1 MNIKIKLIKNGKLPE
16 YKTDGSAGADCFARL
31 QGRLII
37 RPKEVCTIPLGFA
50 VEVPDGYEMQI
61 RGRSGL
67 ARNNC
72 VEVFNSPATID
83 SDYRGEVHAF
93 LFNNSDDEFIVYP
106 NDRIA
111 QSVIVPIIKA
121 EWNLVDKLSETK
133 RGENGFGSTGVSEN
147 KQIEISYP
155 HKVEKFYE
163 PFREIR
169 KLEQLLGEE
178 VVIYKQYK
186 AIFSRVVQS
195 GFNTQLYFKIV
206 DVLYGKYFDPKMIN
220 HEVEMNI
227 VSAFEHVRIDGHRF
241 GQEIEFE

>member
-1 MNIKIKLIKNGKLPE
+1 MNIKIKLIKDGKLPE

-31 QGRLII
+31 YQKLTIK
-37 RPKEVCTIPLGFA
+37 PKTVETIPLGFA

-67 ARNNC
+67 AKNNC

-83 SDYRGEVHAF
+83 SDYRGEVCAF

-147 KQIEISYP
+147 KEIEISYP

-163 PFREIR
+163 PFRR
-169 KLEQLLGEE
+169 VSDVEE
-178 VVIYKQYK
+178 LIGKEVIIDKCVKGKVYGVYWSDFLRIVFK
-186 AIFSRVVQS
+186 SES
-195 GFNTQLYFKIV
+195 GKMFNLYA
-206 DVLYGKYFDPKMIN
+206 
-220 HEVEMNI
+220 
-227 VSAFEHVRIDGHRF
+227 VSAFERVTIDGHRF

>member
-31 QGRLII
+31 VQKLII
-37 RPKEVCTIPLGFA
+37 KPKTVETIPLGFA

-67 ARNNC
+67 ARHNC

-83 SDYRGEVHAF
+83 SDYRGEVCAF
-93 LFNNSDDEFIVYP
+93 LFNNSDDEFIVHP

-133 RGENGFGSTGVSEN
+133 RGKCGFGSTGVSEN
-147 KQIEISYP
+147 KEIEVSYP
-155 HKVEKFYE
+155 HKIEKFYE
-163 PFREIR
+163 PFRR
-169 KLEQLLGEE
+169 ASDVEE
-178 VVIYKQYK
+178 LIGKEVIIDKSIKGKVYGVCWSDFLRIVLK
-186 AIFSRVVQS
+186 SES
-195 GFNTQLYFKIV
+195 GKMFNLYS
-206 DVLYGKYFDPKMIN
+206 
-220 HEVEMNI
+220 
-227 VSAFEHVRIDGHRF
+227 VSAFERVTIDGHRF
-241 GQEIEFE
+241 GKEIEFEG

>member
-1 MNIKIKLIKNGKLPE
+1 MNVKIKLMQNGKLPE
-16 YKTDGSAGADCFARL
+16 YKTSGSAGADCFARL
-31 QGRLII
+31 DQKLII
-37 RPKEVCTIPLGFA
+37 KPKTVEIIPLGFA
-50 VEVPDGYEMQI
+50 VEIPDGYEMQI

-133 RGENGFGSTGVSEN
+133 RGENGFGSTGIN
-147 KQIEISYP
+147 EI
-155 HKVEKFYE
+155 K
-163 PFREIR
+163 
-169 KLEQLLGEE
+169 
-178 VVIYKQYK
+178 
-186 AIFSRVVQS
+186 
-195 GFNTQLYFKIV
+195 
-206 DVLYGKYFDPKMIN
+206 
-220 HEVEMNI
+220 
-227 VSAFEHVRIDGHRF
+227 
-241 GQEIEFE
+241 